1 MVVPPALAYGETGYP
16 PKVPPNA
23 TMIYELR
30 IDNSQAPAKGAQAVK
45 REAGTAGGQ
54 G

>member
-1 MVVPPALAYGETGYP
+1 
-16 PKVPPNA
+16 
-23 TMIYELR
+23 MIYELR

-45 REAGTAGGQ
+45 REAGTAGRQ